1 MRNVILIEMQLKS
14 FSVKGF
20 GPQSA
25 DISLDLTYDGTGRK
39 HIANGVVTKAV
50 LYGPSGS
57 GKTTLA
63 RALLDI
69 GEALTGRP
77 SGVTGIQPRPGMDD
91 WTAQFRYEFLNG
103 RRQLVYE
110 YRRGARGYAAD
121 EKLTFDG
128 DNVPLI
134 PPENRPTWLP
144 GATPELEEVMDFASR
159 MVYLPVD
166 LLRRIPVDTY
176 DWSSLI
182 FIDGFGGGPEQT
194 HLQTAMKLLGT
205 LETQVIITTP
215 HPEIEQDDSWPEYC
229 YFAQKDGR
237 IIRSS

>member
-1 MRNVILIEMQLKS
+1 MPQPITMQLKS
-14 FSVKGF
+14 FSVTGF
-20 GPQSA
+20 GPQSVNIA
-25 DISLDLTYDGTGRK
+25 LDLSYPGTSRK
-39 HIANGVVTKAV
+39 HVANGVVTKAV

-77 SGVTGIQPRPGMDD
+77 SGVTGMRTAGGKDD
-91 WTAQFRYEFLNG
+91 WDAHFRYEFVKG
-103 RRQLVYE
+103 RRVMVYE
-110 YRRGARGYAAD
+110 YRRGAHGYAAD
-121 EKLTFDG
+121 EVLTFDG

-144 GATPELEEVMDFASR
+144 GVTPELEEVMDFASR

-182 FIDGFGGGPEQT
+182 YIDGFGGGPEQT

-205 LETQVIITTP
+205 LETQVIVATP

-229 YFAQKDGR
+229 YFTQADGKVR
-237 IIRSS
+237 HGQ